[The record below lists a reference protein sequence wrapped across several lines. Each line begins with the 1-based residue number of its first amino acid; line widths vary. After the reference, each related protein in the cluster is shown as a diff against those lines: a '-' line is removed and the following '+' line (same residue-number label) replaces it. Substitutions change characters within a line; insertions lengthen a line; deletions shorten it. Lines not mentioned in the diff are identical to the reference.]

1 MGVASL
7 ARVSVSPS
15 VERTGGRGLAACGD
29 TGRRLGSVHLR
40 NCTPGSSAPSGG
52 CGAGTLELLVLT
64 PEAHHQF
71 PHLSNGDPSL
81 PITRETL
88 WAAGGKGRDLT
99 LPGLPHSLPQF
110 PRPEGTAR
118 APARPPRLTWSPRR
132 RRRLGSSIA
141 ESPCMRPRPR
151 ARPSPPGPPPNTIG
165 SFGQLTPG
173 WLRPSGPERF
183 ATSRNVLQQ
192 LPRDSKT

>member
-7 ARVSVSPS
+7 ARVSVSSS
-15 VERTGGRGLAACGD
+15 VERTGGRGLAACGE
-29 TGRRLGSVHLR
+29 TGRRLDSVHLR

-52 CGAGTLELLVLT
+52 CGAGTLELLLT

-88 WAAGGKGRDLT
+88 WAAGGKGRNQT
-99 LPGLPHSLPQF
+99 LPGLPHFLPQF

-141 ESPCMRPRPR
+141 ECPCGRPRPR
-151 ARPSPPGPPPNTIG
+151 PRPSPPGPPPNAIG
-165 SFGQLTPG
+165 SVGQLTPG

-183 ATSRNVLQQ
+183 AT
-192 LPRDSKT
+192 